1 MIVKTKEVSEF
12 LAPVRIVDFYKVD
25 NCDFLL
31 NNLEK
36 QVPLHGKKY
45 ALTEAGG
52 FIILD
57 YGKEVSG
64 GIRLLTQCVIG
75 QSPTCKV
82 RIRFGE
88 SVTEASSEIGEKNS
102 GNHHSTRD
110 FICNNI

>member
-64 GIRLLTQCVIG
+64 GIRLFTQCVIG

-88 SVTEASSEIGEKNS
+88 SVTEASSEIGEKKLGES
-102 GNHHSTRD
+102 SFYKR
-110 FICNNI
+110 FYLQ